1 MIDPQ
6 RPDLVVGVL
15 GAGTM
20 GRGIAQVAA
29 AAGMQVRLSDADG
42 RQVEDAVRFIGGML
56 NRAAEKG
63 RMSADDARAAIDRV
77 LVVNGLDGVADCH
90 LVIEAIIEDIE
101 IKQRTLTELDRIVP
115 RDSILATNTSSLP
128 VTAVAARAA
137 HPERIAG
144 LHFFNPPPLMKLVEV
159 IAGLRTEA
167 AVVDALLAIARR
179 MGKHAVVCKDTP
191 GFLVNHAGRAYG
203 PEALRIV
210 SEGVCEPVD
219 VDRVMKEAA
228 GFRMGPFELLDLV
241 GIDVAHSVMEAIY
254 HQYYEEP
261 AYKPSVIGQQRKD
274 GGLHGRKSGAGFY
287 RYEGGRP
294 VEPEEAAPP
303 DAGESE
309 IWVSSADSASRDTLV
324 ALLEAAGA
332 RVQTGDEPGPDATC
346 VVTPLGVDATTS
358 TVAESLDA
366 TRTVAVDTLFGC
378 RGRRTVMTTPVTAPK
393 HRDAVHALLAADG
406 APVTVIRDSSG
417 FVAQRIVAMIVN
429 VACNIAQQRVA
440 APEDIDIAV
449 RLGLNYPKGPLEL
462 GDAIGPRRV
471 LQILRGLVQ
480 CNYDPRYRPSP
491 WLVRRASIG
500 ISLLTP
506 DG

>member
-1 MIDPQ
+1 MIDPK

-29 AAGMQVRLSDADG
+29 AAGMQVRLCDADG

-63 RMSADDARAAIDRV
+63 RMSADDARAAVDRI
-77 LVVNGLDGVADCH
+77 LVVNGLVGFADCH

-101 IKQRTLTELDRIVP
+101 IKQRTFAELDRILP
-115 RDSILATNTSSLP
+115 RDSILATNTSSLS
-128 VTAVAARAA
+128 VTAIAARAA
-137 HPERIAG
+137 NPERIAG

-159 IAGLRTEA
+159 IAGLRTDSE
-167 AVVDALLAIARR
+167 VVEALLAIGRR

-274 GGLHGRKSGAGFY
+274 GGLHGRKTGGGFY

-294 VEPEEAAPP
+294 EVPNEDAAP
-303 DAGESE
+303 DAGDSQV
-309 IWVSSADSASRDTLV
+309 WVSPDDMGSRDTLA
-324 ALLEAAGA
+324 ALFEAAGA
-332 RVQTGDEPGPDATC
+332 QVQTGDEPGPDATC
-346 VVTPLGVDATTS
+346 VVTPLGLDATAS
-358 TVAESLDA
+358 TVAASLDA
-366 TRTVAVDTLFGC
+366 TRTVAVDTLFDC
-378 RGRRTVMTTPVTAPK
+378 RGRRTVMTTPVTDPR

-406 APVTVIRDSSG
+406 TPVTVIRDSTG
-417 FVAQRIVAMIVN
+417 FIAQRIVAMIVN

-449 RLGLNYPKGPLEL
+449 KLGLNYPKGPLEL

-480 CNYDPRYRPSP
+480 SSYDPRYRPSP
-491 WLVRRASIG
+491 WLVRRASLG
-500 ISLLTP
+500 VSLLTP